1 MLPSEFELSRDFG
14 VSHGTVRK
22 AIGELELENLLIRRQ
37 GKGTFVS
44 SHSETEHRMR
54 FLHVKPFRGSEE
66 APEIVPIE
74 FQKTRASEKIAS
86 KIGLEVAAPIFLIRR
101 LLTFGGRPTA
111 LEEISLSAIAFKGL
125 TAEMYEQR
133 KGYLYLLLESNFG
146 AKMIRA
152 EEELTAV
159 AANRDAANQLNVPLH
174 SPLLC
179 IDRVAYSFGDRP
191 VEFRRA
197 LFRTDRH
204 CYKNTLI

>member
-1 MLPSEFELSRDFG
+1 
-14 VSHGTVRK
+14 
-22 AIGELELENLLIRRQ
+22 
-37 GKGTFVS
+37 
-44 SHSETEHRMR
+44 
-54 FLHVKPFRGSEE
+54 
-66 APEIVPIE
+66 
-74 FQKTRASEKIAS
+74 
-86 KIGLEVAAPIFLIRR
+86 
-101 LLTFGGRPTA
+101 
-111 LEEISLSAIAFKGL
+111 
-125 TAEMYEQR
+125 MYEQR

-159 AANRDAANQLNVPLH
+159 AANRDAANRLNVPLH